1 MGLERAASS
10 RNTPPPARTVRAL
23 RLGSAALVLAV
34 ALPTCL
40 AAGTG
45 PGAIVALLLALA
57 QAALLWWVAARPG
70 AVLAASAPLGAAMWL
85 LLPALSVTGA
95 FIGAQIAL
103 CALSAL
109 RPARLSRW
117 GLLGLLALAPLAYA
131 GAGTVALVTHV
142 LAVTLAWTAGQWR
155 RAHQDRLA
163 AETRRAVAEERA
175 RIAREVHDVVAHTV
189 SVMVIQASAAQ
200 DVFATHP
207 EQARNALRAIDS
219 AGRSALGE
227 LRVLLRAEAGDG
239 GAVDGGGGAD
249 GGGDGRRP
257 PRGLGDLAELA
268 ENARAAGLGVEVSE
282 EGASLTPPTA
292 VDLAAYRIVQEALTN
307 TMRHSGASRVRVA
320 VRRDQDAVR
329 IEVSD
334 NGRAGSGS
342 WRSGG
347 SGRGLAGM
355 RERAALLGGTLE
367 AGPGPE
373 GGFEV
378 RAVLPIRYAS

>member
-1 MGLERAASS
+1 M
-10 RNTPPPARTVRAL
+10 
-23 RLGSAALVLAV
+23 

-109 RPARLSRW
+109 RPVRLSRW

-189 SVMVIQASAAQ
+189 SVMVIQASAAE

-207 EQARNALRAIDS
+207 EQARQALRAIDS

-227 LRVLLRAEAGDG
+227 LRVLLRADG
-239 GAVDGGGGAD
+239 GRRRAPTRDGGAD
-249 GGGDGRRP
+249 GGGDRREGP
-257 PRGLGDLAELA
+257 PRARAPGTWPSWLATSRA
-268 ENARAAGLGVEVSE
+268 AARAAGVDGRLERGRGPDVAGRRGPRGVPDRAGGPDQHHAARGRQPGAGVGAPATGRGTHRGERQRPRGEPELALGRL
-282 EGASLTPPTA
+282 GARA
-292 VDLAAYRIVQEALTN
+292 
-307 TMRHSGASRVRVA
+307 GG
-320 VRRDQDAVR
+320 DAR
-329 IEVSD
+329 A
-334 NGRAGSGS
+334 GRAARRHPG
-342 WRSGG
+342 
-347 SGRGLAGM
+347 
-355 RERAALLGGTLE
+355 GGT
-367 AGPGPE
+367 GPE
-373 GGFEV
+373 GGFQV